1 MYVYALI
8 TMTNNILNP
17 STSQFQYLVTIH
29 YHWHAKNKLT
39 LDFPSPPLII
49 PFPQHPPVKE
59 ETFSISCFPFCASP
73 SMSRLKTTR
82 IPVGFPNWFPSGNI
96 RYWKN
101 KNKNK
106 RKRKRKKAVVNPP
119 TVPPL
124 TLVTSVVNR
133 PARPAEP
140 LGRSVG
146 LISGSWSVL
155 SDSGSRTWSIRLPW
169 ST

>member
-17 STSQFQYLVTIH
+17 STSQFQYLFIMH
-29 YHWHAKNKLT
+29 YDWHAKNKLT
-39 LDFPSPPLII
+39 LDFPSPPLI

-96 RYWKN
+96 RYWK
-101 KNKNK
+101 KNKKKK
-106 RKRKRKKAVVNPP
+106 RRKKTVVNPP

-133 PARPAEP
+133 PTRPAEP
-140 LGRSVG
+140 LRRSVG

-155 SDSGSRTWSIRLPW
+155 SDSGSRTWSIRLP
-169 ST
+169 